1 MSVHTEAIKAMADRF
16 SLPFQ
21 PLHEE
26 EMFDTLEEVTAAERQ
41 RGELLLRAAD
51 EALFPFEC
59 QAKLRPLP
67 ARRPARAVRHE
78 QRGAVPA
85 PAQENSSGIFSGALA
100 SMLSGVEE
108 RPPGRRAQDHEPGPA
123 GPAGAHG
130 GNLIAGKGR
139 YIAHVIESAAINRKS
154 EEVNR

>member
-1 MSVHTEAIKAMADRF
+1 MVIFIAGHEHRLGTGQFRADVVVVDQFIEFHCCHTV
-16 SLPFQ
+16 LPVSYT
-21 PLHEE
+21 H
-26 EMFDTLEEVTAAERQ
+26 
-41 RGELLLRAAD
+41 LLRVSG
-51 EALFPFEC
+51 
-59 QAKLRPLP
+59 QAPPLP